1 VGYAGQLAGNLAGNV
16 DDWKR
21 EFEACGLEFV
31 PLLSSQWHD
40 LRSIDVLIGIRS
52 FDSNPH
58 NNKPASKLINAW
70 HAGIPFI
77 GGYESAF
84 MQIGHP
90 GEDYL
95 LAGTLQEAIAAVTRL
110 RDNAQLYSR
119 IVENGARRGTQYT
132 EPKICEIWED
142 VIVGPIMHRYEQ
154 WKSSRNFERMRFNA
168 YLTLGLLE
176 HLSKQAIKKM
186 SKDFIPVGGTRRYST
201 RLKST

>member
-1 VGYAGQLAGNLAGNV
+1 VGYAGQLFGNLAGNV

-31 PLLSSQWHD
+31 PLPSSQWHD

-58 NNKPASKLINAW
+58 NSKPASKLINAW

-90 GEDYL
+90 GKDYL
-95 LAGTLQEAIAAVTRL
+95 LAGTLQEAVAAVVRL
-110 RDNAQLYSR
+110 RDNPQLYSR
-119 IVENGARRGTQYT
+119 IVESGARSGALYT
-132 EPKICEIWED
+132 ERKICESWESA
-142 VIVGPIMHRYEQ
+142 IFGPVMHRYAQ
-154 WKSSRNFERMRFNA
+154 WKSLPNLERVRFNT

-176 HLSKQAIKKM
+176 HMSKQAIKRM
-186 SKDFIPVGGTRRYST
+186 SKNFT
-201 RLKST
+201 L